1 MEIGLPEIGWL
12 EIGDWISCCALLAR
26 LVYSA
31 HSPVKI
37 KTVSLKIN
45 IILKFF

>member
-26 LVYSA
+26 WA

-37 KTVSLKIN
+37 KTVFLKIN
-45 IILKFF
+45 IFLKIF